1 MKKAIRLLVTL
12 LLALA
17 LVFSF
22 AACGTTPGGD
32 DGGNGGD
39 NNQNQPQTVE
49 LSALLSGV
57 GKALAETDELTLTLS
72 SSVEGEAT
80 NAGQKDT
87 IDQSVSQTSAFALR
101 PDGGM
106 NTMSKGTSETGTQAY
121 YTESYDIDG
130 LRYSRWNEE
139 DAFSVYS
146 SSAST
151 NVPFDKIAEILS
163 ALDGT
168 LSLVEGTVSAAEDGT
183 YTYTGTLDFKEQYEN
198 LMDFLGNEAK
208 TLTVGNMLAPIV
220 LDDGEATAAD
230 LGKWIGETFSATIT
244 VEEFVGR
251 VDVILGVFGLNV
263 QTLANLVASLA
274 GIAPQQLQQVFAAM
288 FPDETVPA
296 PAAADTVYSYAL
308 TVLGEKTAAPLADM
322 LLAEMGGASDPGD
335 QPGGTEPTD
344 PDVTAPGTGAD
355 EGSGSEQE
363 LTFAGIGEMLQ
374 SYVGDEQLTIA
385 ALFDQFVP
393 MLGQMMEFPFELT
406 TDFLQKKVTI
416 AEASVAVTL
425 KADSDLRLTS
435 FSADVA
441 LDAQLMLPA
450 GTVAAAE
457 SEVDIDIEATASG
470 TVAYTAN
477 IALPEGAVVD
487 GVAFA
492 EITLAAGGSIEIPYG
507 GDVAGLVENNNGT
520 FTIVSTRV
528 RGTRDN
534 FFSGVTTSTST
545 TAQLSFTVGW
555 KDDKVVFTDIASGN
569 VLAADDVIEAAQEIF
584 DDWAASNDP
593 AADMTWTI
601 EFEVY
606 FTYEKG
612 VDGSYGQTFSVIVPV
627 TLSAQA

>member
-57 GKALAETDELTLTLS
+57 GKALVETDELTLTLS
-72 SSVEGEAT
+72 SSVKGEAT
-80 NAGQKDT
+80 NAGQKDS

-106 NTMSKGTSETGTQAY
+106 NTMSKGTSKTGTQAY

-130 LRYSRWNEE
+130 LRYSRQNEE
-139 DAFSVYS
+139 DAFSVS

-168 LSLVEGTVSAAEDGT
+168 LSLVEGTVTAAEDGT

-198 LMDFLGNEAK
+198 LMDFLDNEAK

-230 LGKWIGETFSATIT
+230 LGEWIGETFSATIT

-274 GIAPQQLQQVFAAM
+274 GIAPQQLQQVFEAM

-308 TVLGEKTAAPLADM
+308 TVLGEKTAAPLADT
-322 LLAEMGGASDPGD
+322 LLAEVGGSPDPGD

-363 LTFAGIGEMLQ
+363 LTFAGIGQMLQ

-406 TDFLQKKVTI
+406 TAFLQEKVTI
-416 AEASVAVTL
+416 AEASVTVTL

-457 SEVDIDIEATASG
+457 SEVDLDIEATASG

-477 IALPEGAVVD
+477 IALPEDAVVD

-584 DDWAASNDP
+584 DDWAASHDP

-606 FTYEKG
+606 FTYEEG
-612 VDGSYGQTFSVIVPV
+612 ADSSYGQTFSVIVPV

>member
-57 GKALAETDELTLTLS
+57 GKALVETDKLTLTLS

-80 NAGQKDT
+80 NAGQKDS
-87 IDQSVSQTSAFALR
+87 IDQSVSLTSAFALR

-106 NTMSKGTSETGTQAY
+106 NTMSKETSTGTQAY

-130 LRYSRWNEE
+130 LLYSRRNEK

-168 LSLVEGTVSAAEDGT
+168 LSLVEGTVTAAEDGT

-198 LMDFLGNEAK
+198 LMDFLDNEAK

-230 LGKWIGETFSATIT
+230 LGEWIGETFSDTIT
-244 VEEFVGR
+244 VEEFVER
-251 VDVILGVFGLNV
+251 VDVVLGVFGLNV

-274 GIAPQQLQQVFAAM
+274 GIAPQQLQQVFEAM

-308 TVLGEKTAAPLADM
+308 TVLGKKTAAPLADM
-322 LLAEMGGASDPGD
+322 LLAEVGGSPDSGD

-355 EGSGSEQE
+355 EGSGTEQSV
-363 LTFAGIGEMLQ
+363 TFVGIGQMLQ

-406 TDFLQKKVTI
+406 TEFLQKKVTI
-416 AEASVAVTL
+416 AEASVTVTL

-441 LDAQLMLPA
+441 LDAQLKLPA
-450 GTVAAAE
+450 GTVADAE
-457 SEVDIDIEATASG
+457 SEVGLDIEATASG

-492 EITLAAGGSIEIPYG
+492 EVTLAAGGSTEIPYG
-507 GDVAGLVENNNGT
+507 CDVAGLVENNNGT
-520 FTIVSTRV
+520 STIVSIRV

-555 KDDKVVFTDIASGN
+555 EDDKVVFIDSTSGD
-569 VLAADDVIEAAQEIF
+569 VLDADDVIEAAQKVF

-593 AADMTWTI
+593 ADDMTWTI
-601 EFEVY
+601 EFDVL
-606 FTYEKG
+606 FSYEEG
-612 VDGSYGQTFSVIVPV
+612 ADGSYGQKTFSVIVPV